1 MMTKTIAWLVAIIGS
16 VMVFTAHAASNGV
29 AIDMSGTV
37 VATSCDVNAADTT
50 QTVFIGSFGSNTF
63 HSVGDVSASADLR
76 IRLTDCSSGIA
87 GATVTFSGTPDSN
100 NGKLLALSDTSGAR
114 AMASGVGV
122 EILDSSRKSLAINTA
137 SESQPLVEGD
147 NNILTF
153 YLRYQATKMPVTAGN
168 ASAVMYFDLS
178 YQ

>member
-1 MMTKTIAWLVAIIGS
+1 MMNKTIAWLVAIIGC

-37 VATSCDVNAADTT
+37 VAATCDVNTADTN

-63 HSVGDVSASADLR
+63 HSVGDVSASADLQ

-87 GATVTFSGTPDSN
+87 GATVTFSGIPDSN
-100 NGKLLALSDTSGAR
+100 NSKLLALSDTSGAG

-122 EILDSSRKSLAINTA
+122 EILDRNRKSLAINTA
-137 SESQPLVEGD
+137 SDSQPLVEGD
-147 NNILTF
+147 NNTLTF

-168 ASAVMYFDLS
+168 ASSVMYFDLS